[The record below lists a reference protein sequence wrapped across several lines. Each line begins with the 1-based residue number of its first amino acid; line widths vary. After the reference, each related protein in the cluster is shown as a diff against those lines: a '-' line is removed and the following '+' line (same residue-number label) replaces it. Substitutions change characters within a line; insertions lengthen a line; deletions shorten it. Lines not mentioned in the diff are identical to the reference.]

1 MTYRRLDVSHY
12 GRERWANIEARVVAI
27 DPNEAGLPTPLVSR
41 ALTGVIAGTAL
52 TGFITEH
59 TQPREGEIKVHLVE
73 ADITLELAEDMHSE
87 LKRLTVG
94 LQRLANA
101 NGEPV
106 SFGVQCVRFAI
117 VTGCV
122 KVAVRDIDG
131 RVLETIDMTE
141 AALAINELVTGL
153 RASVTK

>member
-1 MTYRRLDVSHY
+1 MTYRRLEISHY
-12 GRERWANIEARVVAI
+12 GRLRWANIEARVVAI
-27 DPNEAGLPTPLVSR
+27 DPNEPGVPTPLVTR

-59 TQPREGEIKVHLVE
+59 TQPREGEIKIHLVE
-73 ADITLELAEDMHSE
+73 ADITLELADDMHRE

-106 SFGVQCVRFAI
+106 SFGVQCERFAF

-122 KVAVRDIDG
+122 KIVVRRIDG
-131 RVLETIDMTE
+131 TSLETIDMAE
-141 AALAINELVTGL
+141 AAAAVNELVSAL